1 MRETLDCAVLM
12 VPMHAAW
19 MRDWMTRQGPHLHRV
34 RLHAMTLDAGPAS
47 AAANGG
53 QVPDGMALGNMAMR
67 LRRFDVCVLPV
78 TPATLGWTRTALAC
92 AQKELQT
99 PVIAVAR
106 ELKAAAVQDLLALG
120 LRDFLRDPTCP
131 EELRVRL
138 GRVVAPAPQLPP
150 ACQAGAADASYGGG
164 ANADPDT
171 DPYSMFQMDGEDL
184 HAMPSTLREPMGAY
198 HAPMRRRMPRASI
211 DNALLAMQAAA
222 RVHPD
227 EPFRTAK
234 SRVVDNF
241 ERDYVRTA
249 LSRHAGNV
257 ARAARASAKHRRAF
271 WALMRK
277 HDIDAAPYRARDGG
291 FGAGG
296 ATGVGGV
303 GGDDD
308 DMPGS
313 AVHEQG
319 DGITA
324 GKIRHLQNFQG

>member
-1 MRETLDCAVLM
+1 
-12 VPMHAAW
+12 
-19 MRDWMTRQGPHLHRV
+19 
-34 RLHAMTLDAGPAS
+34 
-47 AAANGG
+47 
-53 QVPDGMALGNMAMR
+53 MAMR
-67 LRRFDVCVLPV
+67 LRRFDACVLPV

-92 AQKELQT
+92 AQNEMQT

-138 GRVVAPAPQLPP
+138 GRVVAPSSQQRQVM
-150 ACQAGAADASYGGG
+150 QAGCSDSGIGGEVPAGADADLYG
-164 ANADPDT
+164 AFST
-171 DPYSMFQMDGEDL
+171 DGDDL
-184 HAMPSTLREPMGAY
+184 QLMPSTLREAPGAY
-198 HAPMRRRMPRASI
+198 HAAVRRRVPRASI

-234 SRVVDNF
+234 SRVVDSF

-277 HDIDAAPYRARDGG
+277 HDIDAAPYRTRDGG
-291 FGAGG
+291 FGTGAASGAGSP
-296 ATGVGGV
+296 
-303 GGDDD
+303 DDD
-308 DMPGS
+308 NDNPRAA

-324 GKIRHLQNFQG
+324 GKIRQLQNFQG

>member
-34 RLHAMTLDAGPAS
+34 RLHAMTLDAAP
-47 AAANGG
+47 AAANG
-53 QVPDGMALGNMAMR
+53 QSPDGMALGNMAMR

-99 PVIAVAR
+99 PIIAVAR

-138 GRVVAPAPQLPP
+138 GRVVAPAPQVS
-150 ACQAGAADASYGGG
+150 QAGAADAGFDSG
-164 ANADPDT
+164 ADAGPEP
-171 DPYSMFQMDGEDL
+171 DPYGKFQMDGDDS
-184 HAMPSTLREPMGAY
+184 HAMPSTLREPIGAY
-198 HAPMRRRMPRASI
+198 HAAMRRRVPRASI

-296 ATGVGGV
+296 ATGI
-303 GGDDD
+303 GDAGDGNL
-308 DMPGS
+308 PGS

-324 GKIRHLQNFQG
+324 GKIRQLQNFQG